1 MLVILIQLICSSAF
15 AGEKFDIKSY
25 ISASVEGLTLQNEA
39 HLTTWGIGSAEQW
52 NVDQTKGIIYWTF
65 SDGKIAIAP
74 VQIIGTFNPKDN
86 TFLWAWDHPSVLEPL
101 RAHAK
106 LVKKFGEKHK
116 IEKFTK
122 RKITISH
129 DEAWELVAVANRLA
143 SANGGYRGDAGGPIV
158 FMTFGKL
165 ELKKEP

>member
-1 MLVILIQLICSSAF
+1 MTSENMITAHEKCSLEEAEDILQ
-15 AGEKFDIKSY
+15 
-25 ISASVEGLTLQNEA
+25 
-39 HLTTWGIGSAEQW
+39 
-52 NVDQTKGIIYWTF
+52 
-65 SDGKIAIAP
+65 
-74 VQIIGTFNPKDN
+74 
-86 TFLWAWDHPSVLEPL
+86 
-101 RAHAK
+101 
-106 LVKKFGEKHK
+106 KHK

-165 ELKKEP
+165 ELKMGNSYHS